1 MPGMAHERVVRVT
14 QRSGMWL
21 AWTDHEEIKWF
32 ESEAEAL
39 QWAML
44 WAFAERPA
52 RAEFLNTEEE
62 TREVIVRYSA

>member
-1 MPGMAHERVVRVT
+1 MPAMPHERVVRVT
-14 QRSGMWL
+14 QRSGIWL

-32 ESEAEAL
+32 ESEAEAV

-52 RAEFLNTEEE
+52 RAELLNAEEE
-62 TREVIVRYSA
+62 TREILVQYSA

>member
-52 RAEFLNTEEE
+52 RAELLNTEDE
-62 TREVIVRYSA
+62 TREVIVRYTA